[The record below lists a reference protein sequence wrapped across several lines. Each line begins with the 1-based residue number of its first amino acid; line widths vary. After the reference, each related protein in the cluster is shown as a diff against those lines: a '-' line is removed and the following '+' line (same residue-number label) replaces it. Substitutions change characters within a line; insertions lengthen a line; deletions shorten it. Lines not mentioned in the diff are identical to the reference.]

1 MLSPI
6 YSFLYRNF
14 KLLSFGEE
22 AEEDEEQ
29 DKIVSEV
36 KLLVWS
42 TLFILSRLLCIEHSL
57 LQDNY

>member
-1 MLSPI
+1 
-6 YSFLYRNF
+6 
-14 KLLSFGEE
+14 LSFGEE